1 VTPSSAAAPTG
12 HPLLAPDL
20 DPALPGLAAWIDP
33 TSVADM
39 FRLRWPDGDS
49 SPVIRQCTLEH
60 ALWRPGVDCVC
71 TYRLDVLGRDG
82 EASTMGAVAVSP
94 GGVRHWLYNNDPA
107 LPGLASAADP
117 RAINAW
123 LCAQLGG
130 DIQEYTITP
139 VRYRAGTRCV
149 LRYQPRGGDAL
160 CLYGKVVAGNAC
172 LELAMVVSSLGDSLV
187 APYVGVVADWQLVV
201 QRDAGHESLRA
212 VPFDLSDSAATAFA
226 AAGQLLARLHAHSA
240 PHGPVRSLGDDID
253 ELLRLE
259 PALQLVDP
267 ACADRFSDG
276 IARLQARIP
285 SSEATV
291 ASHGAYRADQ
301 VHLSAR
307 GPVMIDLDSYC
318 LAEPARDAA
327 NFLAY
332 LRWRAIRGAAPAAAV
347 AHVRDAFVDGY
358 SNASK
363 GTLNAERL
371 RVFEAAALLKIAG
384 RRCRSLSAHE
394 WQHLPLLIDT
404 AIDMLAVAPESA
416 Q

>member
-1 VTPSSAAAPTG
+1 MTPSSAAAPTG

-20 DPALPGLAAWIDP
+20 DPALPGLAARIDSA
-33 TSVADM
+33 SVADM

-49 SPVIRQCTLEH
+49 GPVIRQCTLEH
-60 ALWRPGVDCVC
+60 ALWRPGVECVA
-71 TYRLDVLGRDG
+71 TYRLEVLGRDG

-107 LPGLASAADP
+107 LAGLASAADP
-117 RAINAW
+117 HAINAW
-123 LCAQLGG
+123 LAAHAGS
-130 DIQEYTITP
+130 DPHHYTITP

-149 LRYQPRGGDAL
+149 LRYQPRGVDAP

-172 LELAMVVSSLGDSLV
+172 TELAMVVSSLGETLV
-187 APYVGVVADWQLVV
+187 APYVGLVPDWQLVV

-212 VPFDLSDSAATAFA
+212 VPLDLSDSAATAFV

-240 PHGPVRSLGDDID
+240 PRGPVRSLTDDID

-259 PALQLVDP
+259 PALHLVDP

-276 IARLQARIP
+276 IARLQARIA
-285 SSEATV
+285 SSEAMV

-301 VHLSAR
+301 VHRSAR

-332 LRWRAIRGAAPAAAV
+332 LRWRAIRGAVPGAAV

-358 SNASK
+358 RSGSRRALD
-363 GTLNAERL
+363 TERS

-394 WQHLPLLIDT
+394 WQHLPALIDT
-404 AIDMLAVAPESA
+404 ALDMLAVAPESA